1 MKYFSAYVQ
10 KLGFRFS
17 VERLHGL
24 TQKLPHIVVSSIAPP
39 GSLYLTPP
47 KLTPD
52 VTIFSQ
58 YSMDT
63 HWSSLQFND
72 EIKNFSGL
80 PMAYKLGFALDV
92 KAIQYVSA
100 TEVKAIDIGWTF
112 LPIFSI
118 LGNEDGT

>member
-1 MKYFSAYVQ
+1 
-10 KLGFRFS
+10 
-17 VERLHGL
+17 
-24 TQKLPHIVVSSIAPP
+24 
-39 GSLYLTPP
+39 
-47 KLTPD
+47 
-52 VTIFSQ
+52 
-58 YSMDT
+58 MDT